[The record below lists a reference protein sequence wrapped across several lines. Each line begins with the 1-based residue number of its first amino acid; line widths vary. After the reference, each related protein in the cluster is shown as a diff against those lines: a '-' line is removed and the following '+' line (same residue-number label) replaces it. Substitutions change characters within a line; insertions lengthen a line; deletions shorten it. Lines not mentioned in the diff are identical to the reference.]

1 MKKLFFFA
9 AALFAAVTVNAASVI
24 DFSTL
29 LLESDWVVTGFKTN
43 ATETKSGKFVYDLDQ
58 DVVGAVTFPSYPQ
71 IRYDKAA
78 PTSNKTKFF
87 TVNTGK
93 YVEAG
98 GAGFEITITGVT
110 VGDKVRLL
118 VCNKSDKGA
127 GSLEGTAGL
136 LGDPVALPAR
146 DKNAGDED
154 DSTPRD
160 KDGYYWLTA
169 EFTALASTI
178 KIAEN
183 VYGFR
188 VQKIEL
194 GAGTGIDDVNADAKA
209 VKTLDENGQIV
220 ILKGNK
226 RYNALGA
233 EL

>member
-9 AALFAAVTVNAASVI
+9 AAMLAAVSVNAGKVI
-24 DFSTL
+24 DFATL
-29 LLESDWVVTGFKTN
+29 QAESDWVVTGFTVN
-43 ATETKSGKFVYDLDQ
+43 TTETKSGKYVYDLANG
-58 DVVGAVTFPSYPQ
+58 VAASVTFPSYPE
-71 IRYDKAA
+71 IRYDKEA
-78 PTSNKTKFF
+78 PTADKTKFF
-87 TVNTGK
+87 TVNAGK

-98 GAGFEITITGVT
+98 GAGFVITISGVT
-110 VGDKVRLL
+110 VGDKVKLL

-127 GSLEGTAGL
+127 GSLEGAAGL

-178 KIAEN
+178 QIAEN

-194 GAGTGIDDVNADAKA
+194 GAVTGIDDVNADAKA